1 MRWLLAAGIGV
12 LSGVVYILYF
22 LSRADLEPLEVFAVV
37 GALVAAFDALAATY
51 VSRRKRRSEE
61 HAPRSARQ
69 IALRLLGMFAITF
82 VSAIAVNVIFLL
94 QMAP

>member
-1 MRWLLAAGIGV
+1 MRWLLAVGVGV
-12 LSGVVYILYF
+12 LCGVVYLLFF

-37 GALVAAFDALAATY
+37 GALVAALDALAATY
-51 VSRRKRRSEE
+51 VSRRNRHSEE
-61 HAPRSARQ
+61 HAPRSTKQ
-69 IALRLLGMFAITF
+69 IALRSIGMFAITF

>member
-12 LSGVVYILYF
+12 LCGVVYLLFF
-22 LSRADLEPLEVFAVV
+22 LSRADLEPLVVFAVV
-37 GALVAAFDALAATY
+37 GALVAALDALAEMY

-61 HAPRSARQ
+61 RAPRSGRQ
-69 IALRLLGMFAITF
+69 IALRSIGMFAITF
-82 VSAIAVNVIFLL
+82 VSAIAVNVLFLL